1 MDNYIVFE
9 IHGVSDNPGRKI
21 AFSKDSEHEI
31 SNDEYITKITVSKD
45 IKSVTFHL
53 KNGLDY
59 SDELISNIIKYL
71 YDYLGSM
78 MIALLK
84 KSSSYI
90 SVQLKPTIRLQ
101 QVFINGTSKT
111 DTEIFDRLSLHDEL
125 EITMV
130 CHEESKLVNSWLQE
144 VDTTGY
150 KDKKD
155 KYDILFL
162 LLQGNNIVQKYMA
175 MYAFLMSLVRELN
188 SSPNEGQKQVVQYIK
203 NNCSRVGI
211 SINLS
216 PSTRPGAKP
225 TDLEDQF
232 TLLRNKIGHPTID
245 STANSINVSINA
257 VNELASIICC
267 AIEDLP
273 AGC

>member
-9 IHGVSDNPGRKI
+9 INGVSDNPGRKI
-21 AFSKDSEHEI
+21 AFLKDSEHEI
-31 SNDEYITKITVSKD
+31 SNDDYITKITVSKD
-45 IKSVTFHL
+45 IKSITFYL

-59 SDELISNIIKYL
+59 TDELISNIIKYL

-84 KSSSYI
+84 KSSSYL

-101 QVFINGTSKT
+101 QMSFNGNNKT
-111 DTEIFDRLSLHDEL
+111 DIEIYDRLCLHDEM
-125 EITMV
+125 EITMI

-144 VDTTGY
+144 VDITGY
-150 KDKKD
+150 KNKKD

-162 LLQGNNIVQKYMA
+162 LMQGDNIVQKYMA
-175 MYAFLMSLVRELN
+175 LYAFLMSLVRELN
-188 SSPNEGQKQVVQYIK
+188 SMPNEGQKQVIQYITD
-203 NNCSRVGI
+203 NCSRVGI
-211 SINLS
+211 TPNLS

-225 TDLEDQF
+225 TDTEDQF
-232 TLLRNKIGHPTID
+232 TLLRNQIGHPTID
-245 STANSINVSINA
+245 SSTYRTQVTINY

-273 AGC
+273 DED